1 MIPTPAIRSLIREDK
16 IHQLYSAMQA
26 GQEKIGMQTMN
37 QSLATLVRLRRI
49 SMETALAAS
58 SMQDELRDIVQHGAG
73 VVAGA
78 GMPAG

>member
-1 MIPTPAIRSLIREDK
+1 
-16 IHQLYSAMQA
+16 
-26 GQEKIGMQTMN
+26 MQTMN

-58 SMQDELRDIVQHGAG
+58 SMQDELRDIVQRGAG

-78 GMPAG
+78 GVARRVSRPPIRAR